1 VFDELFPIVS
11 TPNLARALGFYRDL
25 LGGNVTYRFPSDG
38 DPDYV
43 AVQIGASQL
52 GIALQ
57 DQPGPTVNDR
67 ITLWAYAR
75 DCDVALDRLRD
86 SGVHVVQEPAEQP
99 WGERMAIV
107 VDPDGNRVIVAARV
121 VGKAPAG

>member
-1 VFDELFPIVS
+1 VS
-11 TPNLARALGFYRDL
+11 
-25 LGGNVTYRFPSDG
+25 
-38 DPDYV
+38 
-43 AVQIGASQL
+43 IGASQL
-52 GIALQ
+52 RIALQ
-57 DQPGPTVNDR
+57 DQPGLTVNDR

-86 SGVHVVQEPAEQP
+86 GGVHVVQKPADQP

-121 VGKAPAG
+121 VGSHPQGDGIHWRSTHWNIDVARPR